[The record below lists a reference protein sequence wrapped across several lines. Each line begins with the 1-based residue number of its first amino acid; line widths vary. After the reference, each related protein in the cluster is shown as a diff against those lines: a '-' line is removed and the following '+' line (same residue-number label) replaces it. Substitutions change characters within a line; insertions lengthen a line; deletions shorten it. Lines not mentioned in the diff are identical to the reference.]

1 MRVCACK
8 YRHRHK
14 IALSSPL
21 FSLNPFSFFFFWGKY
36 LRLEIVGLW
45 VDKGNVSFVDGDGE
59 VDLTGVDKAWS
70 VPYKY
75 TSYGLHTTCT
85 YLVLL
90 VYLV

>member
-1 MRVCACK
+1 M
-8 YRHRHK
+8 
-14 IALSSPL
+14 
-21 FSLNPFSFFFFWGKY
+21 
-36 LRLEIVGLW
+36 GLW